1 MDAELMRAVLGPLS
15 GSPEDTFRA
24 RADIV
29 NAKVADIS
37 FVVDW
42 LEELAAQPAGSDRL
56 AGRLDLARLGC
67 FGHSMGGDAALEHCR
82 LDARSRAAANL
93 DGANWSEVGRVGV
106 EGAGASSP
114 RRSQR
119 AADALP
125 GWQTVY
131 ERARAAY
138 GCSSPALRM
147 PVSWTCPSSLSPMS
161 RGWPGA
167 WPP

>member
-106 EGAGASSP
+106 EGPVLLLLADHSELQMPCQDGRPSTSVRDPRMGAH
-114 RRSQR
+114 RRHYACQFPGR
-119 AADALP
+119 ALP
-125 GWQTVY
+125 LF
-131 ERARAAY
+131 RR
-138 GCSSPALRM
+138 
-147 PVSWTCPSSLSPMS
+147 
-161 RGWPGA
+161 
-167 WPP
+167 

>member
-1 MDAELMRAVLGPLS
+1 MRAVLGPPS

-67 FGHSMGGDAALEHCR
+67 FGHSMGVMRPWSTTGWTRGRVPRPIWTAPIG
-82 LDARSRAAANL
+82 ARS
-93 DGANWSEVGRVGV
+93 VGSVSRGRCFF
-106 EGAGASSP
+106 SSP
-114 RRSQR
+114 ITR
-119 AADALP
+119 ALP
-125 GWQTVY
+125 LF
-131 ERARAAY
+131 RR
-138 GCSSPALRM
+138 
-147 PVSWTCPSSLSPMS
+147 
-161 RGWPGA
+161 
-167 WPP
+167 